1 MELAEAMNKIAEDA
15 AAEQAAMEAQQQQ
28 QMEAQPMSA
37 EQQMSGAAGQA
48 MTGGAP
54 ESVIPGANP
63 SQQNLNSM
71 LMALRGP
78 SMGVRPGLSPGTV

>member
-1 MELAEAMNKIAEDA
+1 MAGA
-15 AAEQAAMEAQQQQ
+15 
-28 QMEAQPMSA
+28 PMSA
-37 EQQMSGAAGQA
+37 EQQMAGPAGQA
-48 MTGGAP
+48 MTGPG

-78 SMGVRPGLSPGTV
+78 SMGVRPGLTPGTV